1 MYLLHDTGIINL
13 CNYMIRACRVALWL
27 GGVAP
32 VNERI
37 QGVLP
42 GETVVC
48 GIEGGVGYF
57 CGRPL

>member
-1 MYLLHDTGIINL
+1 
-13 CNYMIRACRVALWL
+13 MIRACRVALWL